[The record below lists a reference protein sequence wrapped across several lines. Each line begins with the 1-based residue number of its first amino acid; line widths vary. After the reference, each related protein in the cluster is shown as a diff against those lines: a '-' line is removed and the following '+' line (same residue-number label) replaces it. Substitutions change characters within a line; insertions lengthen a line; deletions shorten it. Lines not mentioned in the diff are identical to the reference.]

1 MCPQIVPN
9 YCNVEI
15 AADLRRLRPDR
26 GLIAKARSLQSRGLT
41 LSLLKQTNKQTNKH
55 TNKQT
60 NKQTYKQPK
69 SSGQRKLQK
78 LDPRSSQAN
87 KQKRLESSGSKTN
100 CKSHTP
106 KKFSARLRLESS
118 GADRHWHWQAL
129 TGSNIHGVEGDG
141 DQEGDG
147 NVGDEVEGSVQQG
160 FVNRK
165 HVYLSNTKTGSDQEK
180 WDKSALWETPR
191 IQQALGMTEFPLM
204 TSQRKCISAKNT
216 HAGHAGHINTTL
228 PEMALVHNYAKNFL
242 LYFWNSGIFILSWR
256 SKFRKH
262 VTHPKF
268 DLPCLLWKQLYGR
281 NTQKCIKM
289 STYIWEWTSKPYPI
303 KYL

>member
-41 LSLLKQTNKQTNKH
+41 LSLLKQTKKQTH
-55 TNKQT
+55 KQT
-60 NKQTYKQPK
+60 NKQNPVVRENCK
-69 SSGQRKLQK
+69 SWIPGN
-78 LDPRSSQAN
+78 PRSSQAN

-118 GADRHWHWQAL
+118 GTDRHWHWQAL

-147 NVGDEVEGSVQQG
+147 NVGDEVEGSVRQG

-165 HVYLSNTKTGSDQEK
+165 HVYLSNTKTGSDLDK

-204 TSQRKCISAKNT
+204 TSQQKCISAKNL

-228 PEMALVHNYAKNFL
+228 PGQRWHLCTIMLKT
-242 LYFWNSGIFILSWR
+242 FWYISGILVFLDALASLELVIP
-256 SKFRKH
+256 
-262 VTHPKF
+262 VTGSPIF
-268 DLPCLLWKQLYGR
+268 QDCRLWD
-281 NTQKCIKM
+281 I
-289 STYIWEWTSKPYPI
+289 
-303 KYL
+303 